1 MRNKTQAMEIED
13 PMRSMTSIARSC
25 ECESAFVAW
34 RGAIVSFTG
43 AVVGFRG
50 AMVTFEAIVSFVQ
63 GKKAFSNVIV
73 ARQDASLPLR
83 SRRELGLSL

>member
-1 MRNKTQAMEIED
+1 MRNKTQAMEMDD
-13 PMRSMTSIARSC
+13 PMRSMTSMARSC
-25 ECESAFVAW
+25 ECESAFMGW

-43 AVVGFRG
+43 AVVAFRG

-73 ARQDASLPLR
+73 ASQDASLSLH
-83 SRRELGLSL
+83 SRREFELSL